1 VIIPIDPSLAHAKAM
16 AGLRL
21 IDVREAHETA
31 LGYATG
37 AELIPQNLLL
47 ASLANSPR
55 DQSIALI
62 CQGGV
67 RSQASA
73 AVLESAGF
81 HQIYSVVGG
90 SLAWQAAGLPWQQA
104 SGFSSEELQR
114 YARQLLLPELGIAGQ
129 TKLRDAR
136 VLLVGAGGLGSPC
149 ALYLAAAGVG
159 QLKLADGDQVDLS
172 NLHRQVLHSTESVGQ
187 DKTASASARLQALNP
202 HVRVTA
208 LPQLGADTIDAAMAN
223 CDLVID
229 GSDNFPTRFLIA
241 DACVKNRLPLVYGA
255 VLRFDGQVSVFK
267 GSSDRSG
274 ESPCYRCLFP
284 HPPPPEFA
292 PSCAEAGVLGVL
304 PGIIGSLQAL
314 EAIKLI
320 TGIGRSLN
328 GSLLT
333 FSGHDS
339 QFRQI
344 RIPRDPNCP
353 ACAPGVV
360 IHYPSS
366 ETNNIDAY
374 CATSFNTSS

>member
-1 VIIPIDPSLAHAKAM
+1 
-16 AGLRL
+16 L
-21 IDVREAHETA
+21 I
-31 LGYATG
+31 
-37 AELIPQNLLL
+37 
-47 ASLANSPR
+47 
-55 DQSIALI
+55 
-62 CQGGV
+62 
-67 RSQASA
+67 
-73 AVLESAGF
+73 
-81 HQIYSVVGG
+81 
-90 SLAWQAAGLPWQQA
+90 
-104 SGFSSEELQR
+104 
-114 YARQLLLPELGIAGQ
+114 
-129 TKLRDAR
+129 
-136 VLLVGAGGLGSPC
+136 GAGGLGSPC

-159 QLKLADGDQVDLS
+159 QLTIADGDQVDLS
-172 NLHRQVLHSTESVGQ
+172 NLHRQILHSTGSVGQ
-187 DKTASASARLQALNP
+187 DKTASAIDRLQALNP
-202 HVRVTA
+202 HVRVNA
-208 LPQLGADTIDAAMAN
+208 LSQLSAVNIDAAMSN

-267 GSSDRSG
+267 GSSDNSG
-274 ESPCYRCLFP
+274 QSPCYRCLFP
-284 HPPPPEFA
+284 QPPPPEFA

-304 PGIIGSLQAL
+304 PGIIGCLQAL

-353 ACAPGVV
+353 ACAPGAL
-360 IHYPSS
+360 IHYVSL
-366 ETNNIDAY
+366 ETNHADNY